1 MFSLSLLFAF
11 VCPIQAQIKLSE
23 DFVQILDQA
32 GIEWMEPVEA
42 RYKQVPVRKKAF
54 QAYDYA
60 IRSRKERIEIR
71 YIIRP
76 YEPGAPSADVPHVEA
91 SRLVM
96 HLATND
102 EDYLIAGRE
111 VAPELL
117 SGFFNAD
124 WGMQYFFHPK
134 AGFADWNH
142 CEVLALHKD
151 GQGTAFVLF
160 LFDEPSRELGN
171 RFYALRFKAYR
182 LGAKGGAGA
191 ARAKPKIRRSQLTGY
206 FRDS

>member
-1 MFSLSLLFAF
+1 MFSLFFFLAF
-11 VCPIQAQIKLSE
+11 TGTVRAQVKISE

-32 GIEWMEPVEA
+32 GVEFMEPVEA
-42 RYKQVPVRKKAF
+42 RYKQVPVRKNAF
-54 QAYDYA
+54 LAYDYA
-60 IRSRKERIEIR
+60 IRSRKEGIEIR
-71 YIIRP
+71 YVIRP
-76 YEPGAPSADVPHVEA
+76 FELGAPSADVPHVEA

-134 AGFADWNH
+134 AGFADWSH
-142 CEVLALHKD
+142 CELLALHKD
-151 GQGTAFVLF
+151 GEGTAFVLF

-171 RFYALRFKAYR
+171 RFYALRFKEDR
-182 LGAKGGAGA
+182 LGAQGA
-191 ARAKPKIRRSQLTGY
+191 ARPVE
-206 FRDS
+206 